1 MGTRADFYIGTGDKA
16 EWLGSIGWDGYYI
29 AEMKKRP
36 TIKNDDSE
44 ACWAIK
50 TAKSESVFRDAVAKL
65 LLVRDDATKVA
76 DGWPWP
82 WADSTMTDYA
92 YAFVDGKCKIYR
104 YGKGASWPDM
114 TARRNVT
121 YGKRS
126 GLLFYGGFRPK
137 SETTPSPREERRAA
151 KFKREK

>member
-1 MGTRADFYIGTGDKA
+1 
-16 EWLGSIGWDGYYI
+16 
-29 AEMKKRP
+29 MKKRP

-50 TAKSESVFRDAVAKL
+50 TAKSETVFRDAVAKL
-65 LLVRDDATKVA
+65 LLVRDDATTVA

-82 WADSTMTDYA
+82 WPWPWADSTTTDYA
-92 YAFVDGKCKIYR
+92 YAFVDGKCEIYR
-104 YGKGASWPDM
+104 WGKGASWPDM
-114 TARRNVT
+114 TARTNVT
-121 YGKRS
+121 HGKRS

-137 SETTPSPREERRAA
+137 PETTPAPREERRAA